1 MIAEYVATM
10 ADGLRLRYRAASL
23 PAAAARAAHWTT
35 DGLGGRRL
43 GPVACVQSAA
53 EHDAYA
59 AAAYRSSMA
68 ALGAYVM
75 AEYGYRTDGS
85 L

>member
-1 MIAEYVATM
+1 MAEYIATM

-23 PAAAARAAHWTT
+23 PAAAERAARWTT
-35 DGLGGRRL
+35 DGLGGRQL
-43 GPVACVQSAA
+43 APVACVQSAA

-68 ALGAYVM
+68 ALGAYVTTT
-75 AEYGYRTDGS
+75 YGYRTDGS